1 MGSSVASR
9 QNSFLKKVSIFST
22 NHKTTYLIS
31 VDESEIFIARVWVDL
46 SSVAFI
52 WTVHLLV
59 IMQIFFRLFENSGEK
74 SKVSS
79 KLTSAGNF
87 CREFWK
93 NLCCILIHR
102 WNLSSNIQHVQPS

>member
-22 NHKTTYLIS
+22 HHKTTYLIS
-31 VDESEIFIARVWVDL
+31 VNESEIFIARVWVDL

-59 IMQIFFRLFENSGEK
+59 IMQVFFVFSRTVGKKVK
-74 SKVSS
+74 SPP
-79 KLTSAGNF
+79 N
-87 CREFWK
+87 
-93 NLCCILIHR
+93 
-102 WNLSSNIQHVQPS
+102 